1 MIPNNKIEGVQFN
14 QFNSLNQNLILVR
27 RDAPTPEEKKIVEDI
42 PYSQGEI
49 DFSMLLGER
58 VFRNRPLTYEFISK
72 KMRYGQRKVL
82 ENRIKRLN
90 MMGDIGE
97 IYDTHDAGYYWRGK
111 CEYIE
116 VIDDAEFNRL
126 SVIIEF
132 NVYPFLIDT
141 KHYFDDVWDDFDFD
155 VDVANWTKYE
165 VDGVRTITLYNSG
178 DTTVRPNIIVEVT
191 EDGL

>member
-72 KMRYGQRKVL
+72 KMSYGQRKVL

-155 VDVANWTKYE
+155 ADVANWTKYE

>member
-27 RDAPTPEEKKIVEDI
+27 RDAPAPEEKKIVEDI

-72 KMRYGQRKVL
+72 KMSYGQRKVL

>member
-42 PYSQGEI
+42 PYSQGQI

-58 VFRNRPLTYEFISK
+58 VFHNRPLTYEFIST
-72 KMRYGQRKVL
+72 KMDYDQRKVF

-90 MMGDIGE
+90 MVGDIGE
-97 IYDTHDAGYYWRGK
+97 IYDTHDSGYYWRGK

-116 VIDDAEFNRL
+116 VMDDSEFNRL
-126 SVIIEF
+126 RVVIEF

-141 KHYFDDVWDDFDFD
+141 KEYFDDVWDNFNFDT
-155 VDVANWTKYE
+155 DVAGWTKYKVEGQKVISLVNAGDVTVHPTVVVE
-165 VDGVRTITLYNSG
+165 VDSN
-178 DTTVRPNIIVEVT
+178 
-191 EDGL
+191 GL

>member
-72 KMRYGQRKVL
+72 KMSYGQRKVL